1 MLLFILLP
9 WLLFV
14 LLPCCQLFVLL
25 PCYCS
30 CHCHCD
36 AVRTIAMLLL
46 VLLPWRPLAMRL
58 LYALLSCYCS
68 RYCHIVVRAIVML
81 LFVLLPCYCSCFCH
95 AIVRALATPLLV
107 LLPCYYSCYC
117 HAIVRAIAILL
128 FVPLPSYCSSDM
140 FNARFSPRE
149 RYCPG
154 PRSKEVR
161 KRGRLYATLYC
172 HHQDD
177 FCIKMD
183 SDENHFNVSFVAIL
197 VTSDPVT
204 PPTLVTRH
212 CPMSFGYF
220 RPRHTP
226 NTSDPPLADVFW
238 LLLTS
243 PHPFCDYTQH
253 YIVTM
258 RVISA
263 LRWTAMKTI
272 LTFHLLPRTRSQLQS
287 NTTVSIH
294 YKFIKSNY

>member
-1 MLLFILLP
+1 
-9 WLLFV
+9 
-14 LLPCCQLFVLL
+14 
-25 PCYCS
+25 
-30 CHCHCD
+30 
-36 AVRTIAMLLL
+36 
-46 VLLPWRPLAMRL
+46 
-58 LYALLSCYCS
+58 
-68 RYCHIVVRAIVML
+68 
-81 LFVLLPCYCSCFCH
+81 
-95 AIVRALATPLLV
+95 
-107 LLPCYYSCYC
+107 
-117 HAIVRAIAILL
+117 
-128 FVPLPSYCSSDM
+128 M

-272 LTFHLLPRTRSQLQS
+272 LTFHLLPRTQSQLQS

-294 YKFIKSNY
+294 HNFTKSDY